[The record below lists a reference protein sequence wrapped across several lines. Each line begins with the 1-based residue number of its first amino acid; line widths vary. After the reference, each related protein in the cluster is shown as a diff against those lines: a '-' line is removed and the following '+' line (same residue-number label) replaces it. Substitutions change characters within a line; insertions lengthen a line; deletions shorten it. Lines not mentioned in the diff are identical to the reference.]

1 MGAAVGCLIAGLLLG
16 FAAAFFLFRKRQR
29 QQPKSTDMRALDAH
43 ALAPLS
49 GQGGPKDEL
58 SHFLLDSIPDNE
70 IASEMKSRDML
81 IEQHV
86 DANYHRGPIHADQR
100 ILSMSLVNL
109 GVSGSGNLTT
119 EGIAALALN
128 PQTRPV
134 ALRHVIS
141 QVVFSSVDA
150 SARSNLSMLP
160 APVAAFLQS
169 IPPREKGKSNGE
181 SKFSPAQS
189 RDSSLTNNS
198 SVRVCAQPVAR
209 LVRVFTTPSS

>member
-1 MGAAVGCLIAGLLLG
+1 
-16 FAAAFFLFRKRQR
+16 
-29 QQPKSTDMRALDAH
+29 MRALDAH

-198 SVRVCAQPVAR
+198 EFQCSRLRSTGGASCPRFYYTQLVVNAHHSLPWATQP
-209 LVRVFTTPSS
+209 LGLEQPI